1 MTASEYVQENFAE
14 KNYQG
19 AMSVSCEGA
28 KNVFVQAFLDRNT
41 LHGKFDF
48 INATED
54 AILIEN
60 ATAEMCIDNIIH
72 AVLTKDRYYILNSET
87 GLVQASGTLDQTTKR
102 LIYTLFSRKNYNDD
116 FFTNLFRAKRRQ
128 FKNVSDKFAFDLK
141 SVIKTILKYDA
152 RNWDKTI
159 ARYDPIL
166 NECKKKS
173 YSSKQESDA
182 SINKIVFKTKASLS
196 NLDLAT
202 ESTIFVDIDS
212 I

>member
-60 ATAEMCIDNIIH
+60 ATSPDQ
-72 AVLTKDRYYILNSET
+72 AVEGVL
-87 GLVQASGTLDQTTKR
+87 GLCREIADGVH
-102 LIYTLFSRKNYNDD
+102 
-116 FFTNLFRAKRRQ
+116 RAR
-128 FKNVSDKFAFDLK
+128 
-141 SVIKTILKYDA
+141 
-152 RNWDKTI
+152 
-159 ARYDPIL
+159 
-166 NECKKKS
+166 E
-173 YSSKQESDA
+173 
-182 SINKIVFKTKASLS
+182 
-196 NLDLAT
+196 
-202 ESTIFVDIDS
+202 
-212 I
+212 